1 MGSLKFRTYH
11 QVEGGDVSDL
21 GGQVGRQRSRVAER
35 LASVDRVVAV
45 MSGKGGVGKSYV
57 TAGIALAAASRGRR
71 TGVLDADLAGPTTAR
86 MLGAAG
92 PLAVESGGV
101 HPASGCLGL
110 KVFSTDLLLA
120 EGAPLR
126 WKGENTEPFVW
137 RGALEA
143 GALREFL
150 SDVMWG
156 ELELLLI
163 DLPPGTSRLQDLAE
177 LVPDLAGVIAVTIPT
192 EESFQAVSRAMR
204 AARDAGLP
212 LHGVVENMAGY
223 RCPECGMTKPLFPG
237 DAGDRLATDFEVPL
251 LARIP
256 FAPSE
261 GPPETLTRLAE
272 AILP

>member
-1 MGSLKFRTYH
+1 MGPLKFRTYH
-11 QVEGGDVSDL
+11 QVQGGDVSDL

-35 LASVDRVVAV
+35 LASVNRVVAV

-57 TAGIALAAASRGRR
+57 TAGIALAAAERSRRI
-71 TGVLDADLAGPTTAR
+71 GVLDADLAGPTTAR
-86 MLGAAG
+86 MLGARG
-92 PLAVESGGV
+92 PVALEDGGV
-101 HPASGCLGL
+101 RPAVGINGLG
-110 KVFSTDLLLA
+110 VFSTDLLLE

-126 WKGENTEPFVW
+126 WKGENNEPFVW

-150 SDVMWG
+150 ADVVWG

-177 LVPDLAGVIAVTIPT
+177 LVPGLRGVIAVTIPT
-192 EESFQAVSRAMR
+192 DESFQAVSRAMR

-212 LHGVVENMAGY
+212 LLGVVENMAGY
-223 RCPECGMTKPLFPG
+223 RCLDCGTTSPLFPG
-237 DAGDRLATDFEVPL
+237 DAGDRLVSDFAVPL

-256 FAPSE
+256 FVPSS
-261 GPPETLTRLAE
+261 GPPQPLTSLAE
-272 AILP
+272 AILS

>member
-11 QVEGGDVSDL
+11 QVEGADVSDL
-21 GGQVGRQRSRVAER
+21 GGQVGHQRSRVAER
-35 LASVDRVVAV
+35 LAGITRVVAV

-57 TAGIALAAASRGRR
+57 TAGLALAAAERGRC

-92 PLAVESGGV
+92 PLVVEANGV
-101 HPASGCLGL
+101 HPAAGSLGL
-110 KVFSTDLLLA
+110 KVFSTDLLLE

-126 WKGENTEPFVW
+126 WRGESNEPFVW

-150 SDVMWG
+150 SDVIWG
-156 ELELLLI
+156 ELDLLLI

-192 EESFQAVSRAMR
+192 EESFQAVARAMR
-204 AARDAGLP
+204 AARDARLP
-212 LHGVVENMAGY
+212 LLGVVENMAGY
-223 RCPECGMTKPLFPG
+223 RCPDCGATKPLFPG
-237 DAGDRLATDFEVPL
+237 DAGYRLATEFAVPL
-251 LARIP
+251 LSRIP
-256 FAPSE
+256 FAPSDQ
-261 GPPETLTRLAE
+261 PPEPLTQLAE
-272 AILP
+272 AILA

>member
-1 MGSLKFRTYH
+1 MGPLKFRTYH
-11 QVEGGDVSDL
+11 QVEGTDVSDL

-35 LASVDRVVAV
+35 LASIDRVVAV

-57 TAGIALAAASRGRR
+57 TAGIALASAEGGRR

-86 MLGAAG
+86 MLGAQG
-92 PLAVESGGV
+92 PLIVDAGGV
-101 HPASGCLGL
+101 HPASGSLGL

-126 WKGENTEPFVW
+126 WKGEGNEPFVW

-150 SDVMWG
+150 SDVVWG
-156 ELELLLI
+156 ALDLLLI

-177 LVPDLAGVIAVTIPT
+177 LVPNLGGLIAVSIPT

-204 AARDAGLP
+204 AARDARLP
-212 LHGVVENMAGY
+212 ILGVVENMAGY
-223 RCPECGMTKPLFPG
+223 RCPDCGASQPLFPG
-237 DAGDRLATDFEVPL
+237 EAGERLARDFEVPL

-256 FAPSE
+256 FAPSD
-261 GPPETLTRLAE
+261 GPPQRLTLLAE